1 MSKIICQKD
10 ETCAGCGCELP
21 RGSWA
26 YENQKELKQQ
36 IGNLY
41 ELLEKMEMKFS
52 DMISFYNNQQKMIN
66 KIHSR
71 IDKQINR
78 INELFKIHEENC
90 DIQSKN
96 CDLHNKRWE
105 MLKEYFKIKEEDYA
119 ELEYLSSGSI
129 FNDLLNESD
138 QKAVKKTRLV
148 KVKNKL
154 KK

>member
-1 MSKIICQKD
+1 MTK
-10 ETCAGCGCELP
+10 
-21 RGSWA
+21 
-26 YENQKELKQQ
+26 KELKQQ
-36 IGNLY
+36 IDNLY

-52 DMISFYNNQQKMIN
+52 DMISFYNDQQKMIN

-71 IDKQINR
+71 IDKQTNR

-119 ELEYLSSGSI
+119 ELEFLSSGSI
-129 FNDLLNESD
+129 FNDLLNGAD

>member
-1 MSKIICQKD
+1 MTK
-10 ETCAGCGCELP
+10 
-21 RGSWA
+21 
-26 YENQKELKQQ
+26 KELKQQ
-36 IGNLY
+36 IDSLY

-52 DMISFYNNQQKMIN
+52 DMIGFYDDQQKMID

-105 MLKEYFKIKEEDYA
+105 MLKEYFKIREEDYA
-119 ELEYLSSGSI
+119 ELEYLSRGSI
-129 FNDLLNESD
+129 FNDL
-138 QKAVKKTRLV
+138 KAVKKTRLV

>member
-1 MSKIICQKD
+1 MTK
-10 ETCAGCGCELP
+10 
-21 RGSWA
+21 
-26 YENQKELKQQ
+26 KELKQQ

-41 ELLEKMEMKFS
+41 ELLEKTEMKFS
-52 DMISFYNNQQKMIN
+52 DMISFYNDQQKMIN
-66 KIHSR
+66 KIHGR
-71 IDKQINR
+71 IDKQTNR

-129 FNDLLNESD
+129 FNDLLNGAD